1 MSTHTA
7 GPWHTSAADR
17 AITTAAGW
25 DIALLP
31 VSNGPIGIDAMT
43 ANARLIAAAPDLLE
57 AAYKAA
63 GALQAFFGLLDAE
76 LLGNQ
81 QQLLTQDAK
90 KISADALEV
99 CRAAIR
105 KATGEQS

>member
-1 MSTHTA
+1 
-7 GPWHTSAADR
+7 
-17 AITTAAGW
+17 
-25 DIALLP
+25 
-31 VSNGPIGIDAMT
+31 MT

-99 CRAAIR
+99 CRAAIS